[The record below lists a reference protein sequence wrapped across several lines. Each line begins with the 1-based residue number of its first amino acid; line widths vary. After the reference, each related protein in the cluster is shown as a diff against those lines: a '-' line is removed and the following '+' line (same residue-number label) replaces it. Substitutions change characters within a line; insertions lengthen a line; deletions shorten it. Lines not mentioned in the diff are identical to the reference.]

1 MQPKKHD
8 DMKEYKQR
16 VSDAILTQKLEGKG
30 AVLIEGAKWCGKTTT
45 ARQHARSVLNLGD
58 TTEYERSKDMM
69 NISSRLL
76 LDGDTPRLIDEWQ
89 TLPGLW
95 DSVRCEVDTRGKSG
109 QFILTGSSV
118 PPDMSQMRHSGVGR
132 ISILRM
138 RPMSLYESGEGNGS
152 VSLESLFNGET
163 IEPMHAEV
171 TIDEVA
177 YQICRGGWPQA
188 TCQSG
193 RIALS
198 HARDYFDVVT
208 EYDIRQIDGAMRNPN
223 RARAIMRSYARN
235 QGYQTP
241 FSTIK
246 ADILHNECMNISD
259 DTIADYVNAMS
270 KMFVIEDMPSWN
282 PNLRSKAA
290 IRQSA
295 CRYFVDPSIAAAA
308 IGAGPGDLIK
318 DLKAMGMFFEN
329 MAIRDLRV
337 YAEVLDGNVFHF
349 RDSNGLECDAVVHLH
364 DGRYGLIEVKLG
376 GRDKTEEGAAS
387 LMKLYNTLDYTRMC
401 KPSFMMVVVGVGQY
415 AYQRKDGIFVV
426 PLACLKP

>member
-1 MQPKKHD
+1 
-8 DMKEYKQR
+8 MKTYKQR

-45 ARQHARSVLNLGD
+45 ARQQARSILNLGD

-69 NISSRLL
+69 SINSRLL
-76 LDGDTPRLIDEWQ
+76 LEGEVPRLIDEWQ

-95 DSVRCEVDTRGKSG
+95 DSVRSEVDSRGESG

-152 VSLESLFNGET
+152 VSLASLFSGQT
-163 IEPMHAEV
+163 IEPMHAEA

-188 TCQSG
+188 TCHSG

-208 EYDIRQIDGAMRNPN
+208 EYDIRQIDGARRNPG

-241 FSTIK
+241 LGTIR
-246 ADILHNECMNISD
+246 ADILQNEGMSISD

-270 KMFVIEDMPSWN
+270 KMFVIEDMHSWN

-318 DLKAMGMFFEN
+318 DLKTMGMFFES

-337 YAEVLDGNVFHF
+337 YTEALDGSVFHF
-349 RDSNGLECDAVVHLH
+349 RDSNGLECDAVIHLH
-364 DGRYGLIEVKLG
+364 DGRYGLIEMKLG
-376 GRDKTEEGAAS
+376 GTQKIEEGAAS
-387 LMKLYNTLDYTRMC
+387 LTKLYDTLDYTRMN

-426 PLACLKP
+426 PLSCLKP

>member
-1 MQPKKHD
+1 
-8 DMKEYKQR
+8 MKTYKQR
-16 VSDAILTQKLEGKG
+16 VSDAILTQKLESKG

-45 ARQHARSVLNLGD
+45 ARQQARSILNLGD

-69 NISSRLL
+69 SINSRLL
-76 LDGDTPRLIDEWQ
+76 LEGEVPRLIDEWQ

-95 DSVRCEVDTRGKSG
+95 DSIRSEVDSRGESG

-152 VSLESLFNGET
+152 VSLASLFSGQT
-163 IEPMHAEV
+163 IEPMHAEA

-208 EYDIRQIDGAMRNPN
+208 EYDIRQIDGARRNPG

-241 FSTIK
+241 LSTIR
-246 ADILHNECMNISD
+246 ADILQNEGMSISD

-270 KMFVIEDMPSWN
+270 KMFVIEDMLSWN

-318 DLKAMGMFFEN
+318 DLKTMGMFFES

-337 YAEVLDGNVFHF
+337 YTEALDGSVFHF
-349 RDSNGLECDAVVHLH
+349 RDSNGLECDAVIHLH
-364 DGRYGLIEVKLG
+364 DGRYGLIEMKLG
-376 GRDKTEEGAAS
+376 GTPKIEEGAAS
-387 LMKLYNTLDYTRMC
+387 LTKLYDTLDYTRMN

-415 AYQRKDGIFVV
+415 AYQRKDGIIVC
-426 PLACLKP
+426 PIGCLKD

>member
-1 MQPKKHD
+1 MQPKKYD
-8 DMKEYKQR
+8 DMKTYKQR
-16 VSDAILTQKLEGKG
+16 VSDAILTQKLESKG

-45 ARQHARSVLNLGD
+45 ARQQARSILNLGD

-69 NISSRLL
+69 SINSRLL
-76 LDGDTPRLIDEWQ
+76 LEGEVPRLIDEWQ

-95 DSVRCEVDTRGKSG
+95 DSVRSEVDSRGESG

-152 VSLESLFNGET
+152 VSLASLFSGQT
-163 IEPMHAEV
+163 IEPMHAEA

-208 EYDIRQIDGAMRNPN
+208 EYDIRQIDGARRNPG

-241 FSTIK
+241 LGTIR
-246 ADILHNECMNISD
+246 ADILQNEGMSISD

-270 KMFVIEDMPSWN
+270 KMFVIEDMHSWN

-318 DLKAMGMFFEN
+318 DLKTMGLFFES

-337 YAEVLDGNVFHF
+337 YTEALDGSVFHF
-349 RDSNGLECDAVVHLH
+349 RDSNGLECDAVIHLH
-364 DGRYGLIEVKLG
+364 DGRYGLIEMKLG
-376 GRDKTEEGAAS
+376 GTQKIEEGAAS
-387 LMKLYNTLDYTRMC
+387 LTKLYDTLDYTRMN

-426 PLACLKP
+426 PLSCLKP

>member
-1 MQPKKHD
+1 MQPKKYD
-8 DMKEYKQR
+8 NMKTYKQR
-16 VSDAILTQKLEGKG
+16 VSDAILTQKLESKG

-45 ARQHARSVLNLGD
+45 ARQQASSILNLGD

-69 NISSRLL
+69 SINSRLL
-76 LDGDTPRLIDEWQ
+76 LEGEVPRLIDEWQ

-95 DSVRCEVDTRGKSG
+95 DSIRSEVDSRGESG

-152 VSLESLFNGET
+152 VSLASLFSGQT
-163 IEPMHAEV
+163 IEPMHAEA

-188 TCQSG
+188 TCPSG

-208 EYDIRQIDGAMRNPN
+208 EYDIRQIDGARRNPG

-241 FSTIK
+241 ISTIR
-246 ADILHNECMNISD
+246 ADILQNEGMSISD

-270 KMFVIEDMPSWN
+270 KMFVIEDMLSWN

-318 DLKAMGMFFEN
+318 DLKTMGMFFES

-337 YAEVLDGNVFHF
+337 YTEALDGSVFHF
-349 RDSNGLECDAVVHLH
+349 RDSNGLECDAVIHLH
-364 DGRYGLIEVKLG
+364 DGRYGLIEMKLG
-376 GRDKTEEGAAS
+376 GTPKIEEGAAS
-387 LMKLYNTLDYTRMC
+387 LTKLYDTLDYTRMN

-426 PLACLKP
+426 PLSCLKP